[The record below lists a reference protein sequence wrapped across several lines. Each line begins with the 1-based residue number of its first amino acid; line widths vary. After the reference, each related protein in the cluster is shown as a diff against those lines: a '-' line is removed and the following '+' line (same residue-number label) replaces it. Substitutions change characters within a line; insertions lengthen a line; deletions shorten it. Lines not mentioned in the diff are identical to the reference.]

1 MLLYRPTL
9 LVMAAASTHWDV
21 TTTEGGADII
31 AIKASWL
38 DSPLARK
45 RKHWRLSEE
54 VPTPPRQVE
63 PLTVLLFNLPEWT
76 R

>member
-9 LVMAAASTHWDV
+9 LVMAAASTLWVV
-21 TTTEGGADII
+21 TTTEGGVGII
-31 AIKASWL
+31 AIKASWQGN
-38 DSPLARK
+38 PLAPK
-45 RKHWRLSEE
+45 RKHLQPWEE
-54 VPTPPRQVE
+54 IPTPPQQVE